1 MQFSIPVNKKHSRP
15 GATTDFSSTAK
26 IKPGNYQENSNTIS
40 VKQKNR
46 QDLKNPP
53 VRTELKRLS
62 PEHSFS

>member
-26 IKPGNYQENSNTIS
+26 LKPGNYQENSNTIS

-53 VRTELKRLS
+53 VRTELKLPS
-62 PEHSFS
+62 PV